1 MNDPGAGLPVS
12 AAPPIRV
19 VAAVV
24 WRDDRVLLTQRP
36 PHAEHALQWEFPGGK
51 IEAGETVEQA
61 VVREIREELGVAAR
75 AIETLA
81 TSRHAYPQG
90 REVEI
95 VFVRCALDPEPL
107 STSRA
112 VHALR
117 WIEPANID
125 LDGVLAGDHAFL
137 ESLGARRR
145 S

>member
-1 MNDPGAGLPVS
+1 MHDPGTGLPVS

-24 WRDDRVLLTQRP
+24 WRGARVLMTQRP
-36 PHAEHALQWEFPGGK
+36 PHADHALQWEFPGGK
-51 IEAGETVEQA
+51 IEAGESVEQA
-61 VVREIREELGVAAR
+61 LIREIREELGVAAR

-81 TSRHAYPQG
+81 TTRYAYPGG

-95 VFVRCALDPEPL
+95 VFVRCALDAEPL

-117 WIEPANID
+117 WIEPANVD
-125 LDGVLAGDHAFL
+125 LDGVLAGDHALL